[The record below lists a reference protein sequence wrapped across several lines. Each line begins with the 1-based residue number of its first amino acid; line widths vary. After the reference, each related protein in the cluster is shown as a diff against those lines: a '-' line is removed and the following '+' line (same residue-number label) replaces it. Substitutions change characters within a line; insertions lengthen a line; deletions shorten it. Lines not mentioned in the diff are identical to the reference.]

1 MIIYMENSDTEHPD
15 NIHLIMDNYDTSH
28 SDNILLIMDNPDNS
42 NKDHSENIL
51 LIMQLLNIK
60 RTLFLIKSDIV
71 LRL

>member
-1 MIIYMENSDTEHPD
+1 MIIISMIIYMDNSDT
-15 NIHLIMDNYDTSH
+15 
-28 SDNILLIMDNPDNS
+28 SDP
-42 NKDHSENIL
+42 ENIL

>member
-1 MIIYMENSDTEHPD
+1 MIIISMIIYMDNSDTSNTSDTDHPE
-15 NIHLIMDNYDTSH
+15 
-28 SDNILLIMDNPDNS
+28 
-42 NKDHSENIL
+42 KIL